1 MSENGEKHYW
11 VLTDVSLVVKGAD
24 LRPAEITS
32 FLGVEPTGVREPGPS
47 RWSRPDEVDGEWG
60 INCNSNVS
68 RDFHEQ
74 LDTILST
81 AESKR
86 AELVRLAEQG
96 YEVIVGIYGF
106 AGNDCSLTLHPE
118 ELRRIALLGF
128 PLRVAANMN
137 ER

>member
-1 MSENGEKHYW
+1 MDAAEKRHW

-32 FLGVEPTGVREPGPS
+32 FLGIEPTGVREPGPD
-47 RWSRPDEVDGEWG
+47 RWGRPDETDGEWG

-74 LDTILST
+74 LDTVLAT

-86 AELVRLAEQG
+86 AELVHLAERG
-96 YEVIVGIYGF
+96 YEVIVDVYGF
-106 AGNDCSLTLHPE
+106 AGNDCSLALRPE

-128 PLRVAANMN
+128 PLQVAANMN

>member
-1 MSENGEKHYW
+1 MTVAEKRDW

-32 FLGVEPTGVREPGPS
+32 FLGIEPTGVREPGPGQ
-47 RWSRPDEVDGEWG
+47 WGRPDETDGEWG
-60 INCNSNVS
+60 IDCDSHVS
-68 RDFHEQ
+68 RDFHER

-86 AELVRLAEQG
+86 AELAHLAERG
-96 YEVIVGIYGF
+96 YAVILDVYGF
-106 AGNDCSLTLHPE
+106 AGNVCGLTLHPE

>member
-1 MSENGEKHYW
+1 MDVAEKRGW

-32 FLGVEPTGVREPGPS
+32 FLGIEPTGVREPGPS
-47 RWSRPDEVDGEWG
+47 RWGRPDEVDGEWG
-60 INCNSNVS
+60 VNCNSNVS

-74 LDTILST
+74 LDTILTT

-86 AELVRLAEQG
+86 DELVHLVERG
-96 YEVIVGIYGF
+96 YEVIVDVYGF
-106 AGNDCSLTLHPE
+106 AGNDCSLTLRPE

-128 PLRVAANMN
+128 PLWVAANMN